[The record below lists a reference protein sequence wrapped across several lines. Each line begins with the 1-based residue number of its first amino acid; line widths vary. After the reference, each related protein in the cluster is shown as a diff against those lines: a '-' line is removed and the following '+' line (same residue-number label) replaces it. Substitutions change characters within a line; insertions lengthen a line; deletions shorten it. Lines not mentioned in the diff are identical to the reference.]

1 MSSDK
6 DATAS
11 GNSHIAQNVNTSVS
25 RDPSTVRPMCHAAP
39 TRQVR
44 DGLNSTTMRP
54 LCESVEFVVQQPV
67 RQNVEKAASPKS
79 DDTTKR

>member
-25 RDPSTVRPMCHAAP
+25 RNPSTIRTMSHAAP
-39 TRQVR
+39 ERQVR
-44 DGLNSTTMRP
+44 DSLNSTTTRTI
-54 LCESVEFVVQQPV
+54 CESVESRVLKPV
-67 RQNVEKAASPKS
+67 RQNAENAAPPKS
-79 DDTTKR
+79 DDATKR